1 MIEYRAE
8 QFPIFIRNGTVIG
21 DSYVTVFRCEVD
33 PDTDDVWVQ
42 RIAIEDML
50 GDEVLVINDQNTPG
64 VFQHYETH
72 LLKHHEDDIR
82 ERAYEDAA
90 GRRTDARIAQM
101 REPA

>member
-8 QFPIFIRNGTVIG
+8 QFPIFIKSGKAIG
-21 DSYVTVFRCEVD
+21 DSYVTVFRCEID

-42 RIAIEDML
+42 RIAIEDMS
-50 GDEVLVINDQNTPG
+50 GDEVMVITEHDTLR
-64 VFQHYETH
+64 HYETH

-82 ERAYEDAA
+82 ERAHEDAA

-101 REPA
+101 REAV